1 MRNNI
6 ASFEKS
12 ISSMVTICKRIDV
25 EFIFALGFAQIL
37 SRQSLGDF

>member
-12 ISSMVTICKRIDV
+12 ISCMVIIREKIYV

-37 SRQSLGDF
+37 T

>member
-12 ISSMVTICKRIDV
+12 ISSRALICEKIDL
-25 EFIFALGFAQIL
+25 EFIFVLDFAQVL
-37 SRQSLGDF
+37 T

>member
-12 ISSMVTICKRIDV
+12 ISSMVIIGKKIYL

-37 SRQSLGDF
+37 T